1 MEWENHTQIVTAM
14 SKWDGRQGGE
24 KKLLKLGN
32 KQVEIV
38 EINSEIL
45 REWLLPNNSKNY

>member
-24 KKLLKLGN
+24 KKLFKLGN